1 MFCINFS
8 VTEGQPTAMLHAM
21 KTGLIPII
29 DKDSG
34 SFDYKYGLILDIM
47 NDSFNITRKKL
58 IDYVE
63 SFSWEEYQKQSK
75 YIAEFIKNNHNYE
88 TFKRQFLES
97 L

>member
-1 MFCINFS
+1 
-8 VTEGQPTAMLHAM
+8 MLHLM

-47 NDSFNITRKKL
+47 NQSCELTKKR
-58 IDYVE
+58 IVEYVE
-63 SFSWEEYQKQSK
+63 NFTWEEYQKQSN
-75 YIAEFIKNNHNYE
+75 YICSVN
-88 TFKRQFLES
+88 S